1 MHTMNNSW
9 FSLSLLFLCFS
20 LKTYVSFGVD
30 TISANQTLSGD
41 ETIVSAGGDF
51 VLGFFK
57 PGKPSNY
64 YLGMWYGKV
73 SVQNVVWVANRE
85 NPFSDKYSSVLRISD
100 GNLVL
105 FNEAQEPVWSTNLT
119 STSASSL
126 EAVLLDEGN
135 LVLRE
140 LSGNSSTSLW
150 ESFDH
155 PTHTWI
161 PGMRMRLDKRA
172 NVSQRLISW
181 KNIEDPAPGLF
192 SLELDPNGSNSYFI
206 LWNGSQSHRYWS
218 SGPWNENQKLFDDVP
233 EMRANYIYDFNY
245 STNENESYFTY
256 SVKNT
261 STIISRFL
269 MDVSGQVKQM
279 NWLGSNSWFVFW
291 VQPKQQCQVYDFC
304 GAFGRCSEES
314 QPFCG
319 CLQGFQPSSEHDWNL
334 QDYSGGCARK
344 TQLQCQNNSV
354 ANGKKDN
361 FLPNLN
367 MALPKNP
374 QSVSV
379 GSGADCET
387 TCLNNC
393 SCTAYAYEDNQ
404 CSIWFGNLLGVQQ
417 GASDGKTLYIKLAA
431 SEFSSPK
438 SKRGTVIGVVLGSV
452 ALVVLLGLAVFRNA
466 DVDELSRIC
475 QVAGWCI
482 QDDETHRPTMGQVVQ
497 ILEGVLDVSRS
508 PIPRSF
514 QLLPLM
520 LRAPH
525 LRLVPESF

>member
-9 FSLSLLFLCFS
+9 FALSLLFLCFS

-161 PGMRMRLDKRA
+161 PGMRMRLDKRT

-206 LWNGSQSHRYWS
+206 LWNGSRSHRYWS

-233 EMRANYIYDFNY
+233 EMRAN
-245 STNENESYFTY
+245 
-256 SVKNT
+256 
-261 STIISRFL
+261 
-269 MDVSGQVKQM
+269 
-279 NWLGSNSWFVFW
+279 
-291 VQPKQQCQVYDFC
+291 
-304 GAFGRCSEES
+304 
-314 QPFCG
+314 
-319 CLQGFQPSSEHDWNL
+319 
-334 QDYSGGCARK
+334 
-344 TQLQCQNNSV
+344 
-354 ANGKKDN
+354 
-361 FLPNLN
+361 
-367 MALPKNP
+367 
-374 QSVSV
+374 
-379 GSGADCET
+379 
-387 TCLNNC
+387 
-393 SCTAYAYEDNQ
+393 
-404 CSIWFGNLLGVQQ
+404 
-417 GASDGKTLYIKLAA
+417 
-431 SEFSSPK
+431 
-438 SKRGTVIGVVLGSV
+438 
-452 ALVVLLGLAVFRNA
+452 
-466 DVDELSRIC
+466 
-475 QVAGWCI
+475 
-482 QDDETHRPTMGQVVQ
+482 
-497 ILEGVLDVSRS
+497 
-508 PIPRSF
+508 
-514 QLLPLM
+514 
-520 LRAPH
+520 
-525 LRLVPESF
+525 